1 MPAPRRAPKELPG
14 QILPLLLL
22 GVALIGTNQ
31 NFTMIDDETR
41 IIAAAAQ
48 PVRTTLALFWSGA
61 GQHEHPP
68 LYDLL
73 LHFWL
78 QWTGGAFEYLRVFPV
93 LFYLV
98 GLFLLGRA
106 ARRLGGADSAS
117 AVIWIGVLWPFGF
130 LYGRIAA
137 WYSFSF
143 FLVAGL
149 MLAYLRYLEA
159 PTRASWALLFVL
171 GSLLLWTNYFGWA
184 MLGCLAIDQLLRYRA
199 AEPRAK
205 PAALLSMPVLLFLAF
220 LPLLRVFRTV
230 LGDNLDL
237 HQSPLGIVANAAFN
251 VYSLF
256 VSESVAPWFWF
267 LSIPAGLAAL
277 ACIGLVAAAVPAP
290 ARRFFFYGG
299 LCIAVMAVTGILL
312 TKRLLL
318 IAPWVLLPIGVAVG
332 TSKSLFTRIGLLL
345 ALLVI
350 GGIGWYGVYSRR
362 YYSAPRFIEPWERTA
377 QDAAAKVRGGA
388 TVVANNPSFFFYLT
402 YILRVPEN
410 GASWKFAG
418 MLPDQVQQAQV
429 KSPEQ
434 WLGAGHPFAPSMIW
448 VRGMGG
454 QITEGPMD
462 QAAQELDH
470 GCGART
476 SRLFMRD
483 EGYKWKQS
491 IFPERDE
498 LPWRIEVRE
507 YDCSAGSP
515 DPLLRNPP
523 Q

>member
-1 MPAPRRAPKELPG
+1 MPVPRRTPKELPG
-14 QILPLLLL
+14 QLLPLLLL

-78 QWTGGAFEYLRVFPV
+78 KWTGGAFEYLRVFPV

-106 ARRLGGADSAS
+106 ARRLGGAESAG

-149 MLAYLRYLEA
+149 TLAYLRYLEA
-159 PTRASWALLFVL
+159 PTHARWALLFVL
-171 GSLLLWTNYFGWA
+171 GSALLWTNYFGWA
-184 MLGCLAIDQLLRYRA
+184 ILGCLAIDQLLRWRA
-199 AEPRAK
+199 AGPRAK
-205 PAALLSMPVLLFLAF
+205 PAVLLSTAALFCLAF
-220 LPLLRVFRTV
+220 LPLLRAFRTV
-230 LGDNLDL
+230 LSENLVL
-237 HQSPLGIVANAAFN
+237 HQSPLGIVATTAFN
-251 VYSLF
+251 VYSFF

-267 LSIPAGLAAL
+267 LSIPAGLATL
-277 ACIGLVAAAVPAP
+277 ACIGLVTASVPAP
-290 ARRFFFYGG
+290 ARRFLLYGG
-299 LCIAVMAVTGILL
+299 LCMAVMAVSGILF

-332 TSKSLFTRIGLLL
+332 TSKSLITRIGLPV
-345 ALLVI
+345 ALLLI
-350 GGIGWYGVYSRR
+350 GGIGWFGIYSRR
-362 YYSAPRFIEPWERTA
+362 FYSAPRFIEPWERTA
-377 QDAAAKVRGGA
+377 EDAAAKIRGGA
-388 TVVANNPSFFFYLT
+388 SVIANNPSFFFYLT
-402 YILRVPEN
+402 YILRVPES
-410 GASWKFAG
+410 GLSWKFAG
-418 MLPDQVQQAQV
+418 MLPDQVLHPQV

-434 WLGAGHPFAPSMIW
+434 WLAAGHPFAPSMIW

-454 QITEGPMD
+454 QITEGPME

-476 SRLFMRD
+476 SRLIMRD
-483 EGYKWKQS
+483 EGYKWKQR

-507 YDCSAGSP
+507 YDCSFASS
-515 DPLLRNPP
+515 DPILRVPA

>member
-1 MPAPRRAPKELPG
+1 MPVPRRTPKELPR
-14 QILPLLLL
+14 QVLPLLLL
-22 GVALIGTNQ
+22 GIVLIGTNQ

-78 QWTGGAFEYLRVFPV
+78 KWTGGAFEYLRVFPV
-93 LFYLV
+93 VFYLV

-106 ARRLGGADSAS
+106 ARRLAGADSAN
-117 AVIWIGVLWPFGF
+117 AVIWIGVFWPFGF

-149 MLAYLRYLEA
+149 TLAYLHYLET
-159 PTRASWALLFVL
+159 PTRARRALLIVL
-171 GSLLLWTNYFGWA
+171 CAALLWTNYFGWA
-184 MLGCLAIDQLLRYRA
+184 ILGCLAIDRLLRYRA
-199 AEPRAK
+199 AETTAK
-205 PAALLSMPVLLFLAF
+205 PADLLRMAVVLCLAF
-220 LPLLRVFRTV
+220 LPLLRAFRTV
-230 LGDNLDL
+230 LSENLVL
-237 HQSPLGIVANAAFN
+237 HQSPLGIVATAAFN
-251 VYSLF
+251 VYSFF

-277 ACIGLVAAAVPAP
+277 ACIGLVAASVPAP
-290 ARRFFFYGG
+290 ARRFLLYSGI
-299 LCIAVMAVTGILL
+299 CIAMMAVTGILV

-318 IAPWVLLPIGVAVG
+318 IAPWVLLPIGLAVG
-332 TSKSLFTRIGLLL
+332 TGKSRIYRFGLPL

-350 GGIGWYGVYSRR
+350 AGIGWYGIYSRR

-388 TVVANNPSFFFYLT
+388 TVIANNPSFFFYLT
-402 YILRVPEN
+402 YILRVPES

-418 MLPDQVQQAQV
+418 TVPDQVQHPQV
-429 KSPEQ
+429 MSPEQ
-434 WLGAGHPFAPSMIW
+434 WLASGHPFAPSMIW

-454 QITEGPMD
+454 QISEGPME

-483 EGYKWKQS
+483 EGYKWKQR

-507 YDCSAGSP
+507 YDCSATSP
-515 DPLLRNPP
+515 DQTLPIPSR
-523 Q
+523 

>member
-1 MPAPRRAPKELPG
+1 MPVPRRTPKELPR

-22 GVALIGTNQ
+22 GFALIGTNQ

-78 QWTGGAFEYLRVFPV
+78 KWTGGAFEYLRVFPV
-93 LFYLV
+93 VFYLV

-106 ARRLGGADSAS
+106 AKRLGGADSAG
-117 AVIWIGVLWPFGF
+117 AVVWIGVLWPFGF

-149 MLAYLRYLEA
+149 TLAYLQYVEA
-159 PTRASWALLFVL
+159 PTRARWAWLLVL
-171 GSLLLWTNYFGWA
+171 GSSLLWTNYFGWA
-184 MLGCLAIDQLLRYRA
+184 ILGCLAIDQLMRWRA

-205 PAALLSMPVLLFLAF
+205 PAVLLSMAVLFCLAF
-220 LPLLRVFRTV
+220 LPLLRAFRTV
-230 LGDNLDL
+230 LSENLVL

-256 VSESVAPWFWF
+256 VSESVAPWFWS
-267 LSIPAGLAAL
+267 LSVPAGLAAL
-277 ACIGLVAAAVPAP
+277 ACIGLVTAVVPAP
-290 ARRFFFYGG
+290 ARRFIFYAG
-299 LCIAVMAVTGILL
+299 LCIAVMAVTGILF

-318 IAPWVLLPIGVAVG
+318 IAPWVLLPVGVAAG
-332 TSKSLFTRIGLLL
+332 TSKSLLTRIGLPLTLL
-345 ALLVI
+345 FI
-350 GGIGWYGVYSRR
+350 GGIGWFGIYSRR

-377 QDAAAKVRGGA
+377 QDAAAKVRGGVV
-388 TVVANNPSFFFYLT
+388 VVANNPSFFFYLT

-410 GASWKFAG
+410 TGAWKFAG
-418 MLPDQVQQAQV
+418 MLPEQVLHSQV

-434 WLGAGHPFAPSMIW
+434 WLASDHPFAPSMIW

-454 QITEGPMD
+454 QITDGPME

-483 EGYKWKQS
+483 EGYKWKQRF
-491 IFPERDE
+491 FPERDE

-507 YDCSAGSP
+507 YDCGAASP
-515 DPLLRNPP
+515 DQTLRIPT

>member
-1 MPAPRRAPKELPG
+1 MPVPRRTPKELPG
-14 QILPLLLL
+14 QVLPLLLL
-22 GVALIGTNQ
+22 GVVLIGTNQ
-31 NFTMIDDETR
+31 NFTMIDDEVR

-48 PVRTTLALFWSGA
+48 PVRATLALFWSGA

-78 QWTGGAFEYLRVFPV
+78 KLTGGAFEYLRVFPV
-93 LFYLV
+93 VFYLV

-149 MLAYLRYLEA
+149 TLAYLQYLEA
-159 PTRASWALLFVL
+159 PTRARWALLFVL
-171 GSLLLWTNYFGWA
+171 GSSLLWTNYFGWA
-184 MLGCLAIDQLLRYRA
+184 ILGCLAIDQFLRYRA

-205 PAALLSMPVLLFLAF
+205 PAVLLSMAVLLCLAF
-220 LPLLRVFRTV
+220 LPLLAAFRTV
-230 LGDNLDL
+230 LSENLVL
-237 HQSPLGIVANAAFN
+237 HQSHLGIVATAAFN
-251 VYSLF
+251 VYSFF
-256 VSESVAPWFWF
+256 VSEAVAPWFWL
-267 LSIPAGLAAL
+267 LSLPAGLAAL
-277 ACIGLVAAAVPAP
+277 ACIGLVAASVPVP
-290 ARRFFFYGG
+290 ARRFFLYGG
-299 LCIAVMAVTGILL
+299 FCIALMAVTGILL

-332 TSKSLFTRIGLLL
+332 TSKSLVTRIGLPL
-345 ALLVI
+345 ALLLI
-350 GGIGWYGVYSRR
+350 GGIGWYGVYARR
-362 YYSAPRFIEPWERTA
+362 YYAAPRFIEPWERTA
-377 QDAAAKVRGGA
+377 QDAAAKIRGGA
-388 TVVANNPSFFFYLT
+388 MIIANNPSFFFYLT

-410 GASWKFAG
+410 GATWKFAG
-418 MLPDQVQQAQV
+418 MLPDQVQHPQV

-434 WLGAGHPFAPSMIW
+434 WLASGHPFAPSLIW

-454 QITEGPMD
+454 QITEGPME

-483 EGYKWKQS
+483 EGYKWKQR

-507 YDCSAGSP
+507 YDCGAASP
-515 DPLLRNPP
+515 NPIFRTP
-523 Q
+523 VQ